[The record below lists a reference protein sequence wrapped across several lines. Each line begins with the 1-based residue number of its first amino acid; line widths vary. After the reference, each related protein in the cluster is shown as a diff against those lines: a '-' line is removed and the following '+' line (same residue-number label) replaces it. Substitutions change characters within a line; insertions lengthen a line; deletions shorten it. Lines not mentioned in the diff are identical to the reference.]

1 MSNTT
6 PPPQPRRPVV
16 VTTPLALQDTG
27 PSPAKVIAVC
37 AVSAVLNALVIL
49 MFTLVAWLFS
59 LNVGSGSESEI
70 RVLPTAVED
79 TPKELDLTVTEV
91 GLDSLT
97 PLNFDV
103 NRIEDVSV
111 TGPVDPTAPVGLH
124 NAPEAAA
131 KNVPPLPG
139 FGGGTGLA
147 LKDLDK
153 PGTGSMFGLPGGD
166 GGIYIPGGFTGRSGA
181 TREKLVADFGG
192 NALSEAAVA
201 RGLEWLSLHQANDG
215 HWSLHDFPRHARE
228 KPLPGLKTFVCDCVA
243 GTNRKNDIA
252 ATAFGVLPFLGAG
265 ITHKPPAGKAP
276 QKDYTRTVHTALHYL
291 MNRQNKDGYF
301 GGDAYAHA
309 LASIALCE
317 AYGLTSDPLLKASA
331 QKAVN
336 YIVSAQDPAGGG
348 WRYSPKQA
356 PGDLSVT
363 GWELM
368 ALKSAQMS
376 GLAVP
381 SETLKKCEL
390 FLNSVESTSRRGQ
403 FSYLPDN
410 SAPTSTMTAVGLLC
424 RQYMGINPRNPALL
438 DGVKVLMD
446 NPPGKTK
453 NQYYEY
459 YATQVMHHMGG
470 DSWQFWNLGPE
481 GKGTGGIRDT
491 LIAKQDKGTDA
502 KHGHQA
508 GSFAVDYP
516 DEGGRAFSGGR
527 IMATSLS
534 ILSLEVYYRHLPLY
548 RREMALSKDE
558 AK

>member
-1 MSNTT
+1 MSSTT
-6 PPPQPRRPVV
+6 PRPETRRPVV
-16 VTTPLALQDTG
+16 VPTTLALQETG

-37 AVSAVLNALVIL
+37 TVSAILNALVIL

-59 LNVGSGSESEI
+59 LNVGNGSDTEI
-70 RVLPTAVED
+70 RVLPTAVEEA
-79 TPKELDLTVTEV
+79 PKELDLTVTDI
-91 GLDSLT
+91 GLDAST

-124 NAPEAAA
+124 EAPEAAA

-147 LKDLDK
+147 IKDLEK
-153 PGTGSMFGLPGGD
+153 PGTGANFGLPGGD
-166 GGIYIPGGFTGRSGA
+166 SGIYIPGGFNGRSGA

-201 RGLEWLSLHQANDG
+201 RGLEWLALHQANDG
-215 HWSLHDFPRHARE
+215 HWSLHDFPKHAHE
-228 KPLPGLKTFVCDCVA
+228 KPLPSLKTSPCNCVA

-265 ITHKPPAGKAP
+265 ITHKPPTGKAP
-276 QKDYTRTVHTALHYL
+276 QKDYTRTVHAALYYL
-291 MNRQNKDGYF
+291 MSKQGKDGYF

-331 QKAVN
+331 QKALN
-336 YIVSAQDPAGGG
+336 YIVSAQDPSGGG
-348 WRYSPKQA
+348 WRYAPKQA
-356 PGDLSVT
+356 GDLSVT

-368 ALKSAQMS
+368 ALKSGQMS

-381 SETLKKCEL
+381 VDTLKKCEQ
-390 FLNSVESTSRRGQ
+390 FLNSVESTSPRGQ

-410 SAPTSTMTAVGLLC
+410 NRTPTPTMTAVGLLC

-438 DGVKVLMD
+438 EGVKVLMA
-446 NPPGKTK
+446 NPPGKTR

-502 KHGHQA
+502 KHAHQI
-508 GSFAVDYP
+508 GSFAVDYA
-516 DEGGRAFSGGR
+516 DEGGRSFSAGR
-527 IMATSLS
+527 LMATSLS
-534 ILSLEVYYRHLPLY
+534 LLSLEVYYRHLPLY
-548 RREMALSKDE
+548 RREMALTKE
-558 AK
+558 EMK